1 MPPGTEPRDESR
13 SDIKAV
19 LFDLGGV
26 LTTGPFESFA
36 QYERAHGLPEGL
48 IRQMNATNPDTNA
61 WAGFERGELDFATFC
76 ERFEA
81 EGRALGHEV
90 DAATIMASIRGEMR
104 PEMIEVVE
112 FCRGRFKTAALT
124 NNFVSTEPTSGE
136 DPLGVVGHLFDVV
149 IESSK
154 VGVRKPD
161 PRFYE
166 MACEALDVVPRE
178 AVFLDDLGIN
188 LKPARAMGMQ
198 TIKVVSA
205 TQAIGDLYGILGVAP
220 DGWEPAPTH

>member
-1 MPPGTEPRDESR
+1 MTPGTQPRDESR
-13 SDIKAV
+13 PEVKAV

-36 QYERAHGLPEGL
+36 RYERAQGLPEGL
-48 IRQMNATNPDTNA
+48 IRRMNSTNPDTNA

-76 ERFEA
+76 DRFEA
-81 EGRALGHEV
+81 EARALGQEV

-112 FCRGRFKTAALT
+112 FCSGRFKTAALT
-124 NNFVSTEPTSGE
+124 NNFVSEEPTSGE
-136 DPLGVVGHLFDVV
+136 DTLGVVGHLFDVV

-166 MACEALDVVPRE
+166 MACETLDVLPTE

-198 TIKVVSA
+198 TIKVVTA
-205 TQAIGDLYGILGVAP
+205 EQAIADLYGILGVAP
-220 DGWEPAPTH
+220 DGWEPAAH